1 MSLCRDLPREPLCRH
16 PAESCSQQ
24 PPPRRSSGCPELELV
39 PLCIFRLSVSVFS
52 YLIVFVLSKSY
63 CLSYNISPLLE
74 MGTSILYLHIQLF
87 HLSLSFLSLP
97 LFLCC
102 QLAKYFM
109 HVQQVPHILN
119 EHPYDDVAVST
130 FLDLDA
136 ASPGT
141 TANLYISVQS

>member
-1 MSLCRDLPREPLCRH
+1 MKCSRKKFAFVHVCYSYIDSVNFELQAFSESLFH
-16 PAESCSQQ
+16 P
-24 PPPRRSSGCPELELV
+24 PVLH
-39 PLCIFRLSVSVFS
+39 FLSASVFS

-87 HLSLSFLSLP
+87 HLSLLFLSLP

-141 TANLYISVQS
+141 TANLYISVQSQ